1 MISVQHVVKD
11 FGNTRA
17 VDNISFDVN
26 EGENL
31 VLLGTSGCGKTT
43 TLRMINRLVEVS
55 SGSVFVSG
63 KNINSFS
70 PEILR
75 RSIGYVLQHNGL
87 FPHYTVAEN
96 IAIVPNL
103 LKWPKAGINKRVSEL
118 LEQLH
123 LPQEY
128 LSLYPAQLSGGE
140 QQRVGLARAL
150 AADPPL
156 LLMDEPFGALDAI
169 TRRNITKE
177 FSQLEV
183 LKSKTIVL
191 VTHDVREAIEMG
203 DRILV
208 MDKGK
213 IVQAGTATEL
223 LFRPKNP
230 FVTDFF
236 SAQRMQLELDAVLL
250 RDVWPYL
257 QVINDE
263 KKDGVD
269 IDENKSLWDAMDAL
283 NLQKNKLLSIKRSSS
298 GEVRYA
304 GYDSLFAALGTL
316 KGKSH
321 E

>member
-26 EGENL
+26 EGENV

-63 KNINSFS
+63 KNINSVS

-203 DRILV
+203 DRILI